1 MGNVTYVSLSRQIAL
16 ERELSLVA
24 NNVANAATTGYRR
37 EGSIFSEYIQG
48 LRGDNNSVSQTRLA
62 GATIDQTSGAYI
74 QTGESLDVAISG
86 PGFFVVETP
95 RGERL
100 TRKGDFQLNENNEI
114 VSSAGDRLMGGGG
127 AIVVPPGASR
137 LTIATD
143 GVVSADD
150 AVISQIRIVDAD
162 ATTLKRESGAM
173 FEAVN
178 GVEDST
184 DAKLRQGFVESS
196 NVNPVLEISR
206 LIEVQRAFEM
216 QRQLA
221 NDEADRIRSAIESLS
236 AAR

>member
-1 MGNVTYVSLSRQIAL
+1 M
-16 ERELSLVA
+16 
-24 NNVANAATTGYRR
+24 
-37 EGSIFSEYIQG
+37 
-48 LRGDNNSVSQTRLA
+48 TRPRA
-62 GATIDQTSGAYI
+62 HI

-100 TRKGDFQLNENNEI
+100 TRMGDFQLNENNEI

-127 AIVVPPGASR
+127 AIVVPWR
-137 LTIATD
+137 IETTIATD

-196 NVNPVLEISR
+196 NVNPSWKFQETY
-206 LIEVQRAFEM
+206 
-216 QRQLA
+216 
-221 NDEADRIRSAIESLS
+221 RSS
-236 AAR
+236 ACV